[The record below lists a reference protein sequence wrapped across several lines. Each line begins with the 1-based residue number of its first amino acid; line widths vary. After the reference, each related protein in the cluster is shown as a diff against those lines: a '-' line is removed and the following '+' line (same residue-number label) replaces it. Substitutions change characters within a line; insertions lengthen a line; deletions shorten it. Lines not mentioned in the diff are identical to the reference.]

1 MSTDVQQGS
10 SLEFRTR
17 PLIIGAALIGAGT
30 LLAMAG
36 FAVGSSHL
44 ISATR
49 RWVGEMEPPPRE
61 VAKLQW
67 AKARTA
73 AAAGTAA
80 WQNGAPARQAAD
92 A

>member
-44 ISATR
+44 FSATR
-49 RWVGEMEPPPRE
+49 RWVSEMEPPPRE

-80 WQNGAPARQAAD
+80 WQNGAAARQAAD